1 MANRWSGISLKD
13 VVDFCLNSDSCSY
26 DSSVGALSS
35 DEEDCIDDLLLNK
48 DVEDTER
55 WVKFFPGYNLAS

>member
-1 MANRWSGISLKD
+1 MKD
-13 VVDFCLNSDSCSY
+13 VDFCLNSDSCSY
-26 DSSVGALSS
+26 DSSVGAFSS

>member
-1 MANRWSGISLKD
+1 MKD

-26 DSSVGALSS
+26 DSSVGAFSS